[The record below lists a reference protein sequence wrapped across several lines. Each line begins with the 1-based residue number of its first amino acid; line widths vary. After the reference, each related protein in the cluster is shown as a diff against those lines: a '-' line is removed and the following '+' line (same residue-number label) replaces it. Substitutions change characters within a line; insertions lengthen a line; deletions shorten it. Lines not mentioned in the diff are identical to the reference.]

1 MIDLSK
7 YSIFTKTNSQ
17 NSIIHNQKEDYEAVE
32 SFNKSMSVVRQEY
45 FTKEQSSYESAINA
59 VLTD

>member
-7 YSIFTKTNSQ
+7 YSIFAMSNDQTN
-17 NSIIHNQKEDYEAVE
+17 IVHNQKEDYEAVE
-32 SFNKSMSVVRQEY
+32 AFNKSMMEIRREY
-45 FTKEQSSYESAINA
+45 SAKEKLSCVSARKI